1 MGGGVAHGPVTEFD
15 RANGKSRSLVRAT
28 PPEAATPP
36 SGDAFPTALRAA
48 IQASGLSLD
57 RIQYRLRARGVSI
70 SVTALSYWQS
80 GRRRPERAESLIA
93 LGHLEAVL
101 GVPTGSLTAL
111 LGPPRPRG
119 RAHRESSRVPL
130 DSLWEKGDVVGML
143 LEQIDVTSDSALTRI
158 SQHDKLSICADRGE
172 ICTQV
177 RQVMRA
183 DGDGVDRYV
192 MVFDPDHADRPF
204 AELSAIQGCRV
215 GRVAKDDETKLMV
228 AELLFDHAL
237 RRGET
242 VIMEYALHH
251 PGPPY
256 FRGADYHCRKFTTPV
271 RECVVELRFD
281 PRALPVY
288 LEQHTIDTDDV
299 VTNRKRVT
307 IAENGY
313 AHAVLLDFGPGQF
326 GMRWEWPD

>member
-1 MGGGVAHGPVTEFD
+1 MSGGAARGPVRELVPSTNNSLPI
-15 RANGKSRSLVRAT
+15 NGSV
-28 PPEAATPP
+28 EAVTLGA
-36 SGDAFPTALRAA
+36 DAFPTALRAA

-80 GRRRPERAESLIA
+80 GRRRPERAESLAA

-101 GVPTGSLTAL
+101 GVTTGSLTAL

-119 RAHRESSRVPL
+119 RAHRESSRVPI
-130 DSLWEKGDVVGML
+130 DSLWDKSEQVANL
-143 LEQIDVTSDSALTRI
+143 LERVDFSSESGLTRI
-158 SQHDKLSICADRGE
+158 SQHDRQVIGFDRGE
-172 ICTQV
+172 VGIKI

-183 DGDGVDRYV
+183 ERDGVDRYV
-192 MVFDPDHADRPF
+192 MVYDLERENRDFP
-204 AELSAIQGCRV
+204 EISAIQGCRI
-215 GRVAKDDETKLMV
+215 GRVAKDDRAKLVV
-228 AELLFDHAL
+228 AELLFDQPM

-242 VIMEYALHH
+242 VILEYALQH

-256 FRGADYHCRKFTTPV
+256 SRGDDGYCRKFTAPV
-271 RECVVELRFD
+271 RECVVELQFD
-281 PRALPVY
+281 PRALPSY
-288 LEQHTIDTDDV
+288 LEQHTIDIEDQI
-299 VTNRKRVT
+299 TNRKRVEVS
-307 IAENGY
+307 ENGR